1 LKSIPSVVVLLLV
14 VALAEVCGC
23 TIDTSPAPVLEQPDA
38 APSSPPPAVD
48 AGLAIDTEHCA
59 RTPPVD
65 SICAS
70 REAKATAF
78 TCLEGYTPR
87 PDVVCFY
94 LPGETLPSPDTV
106 DNTCCCPPG
115 EWPCP

>member
-1 LKSIPSVVVLLLV
+1 MRAIGLFLF
-14 VALAEVCGC
+14 VAVAAC
-23 TIDTSPAPVLEQPDA
+23 TIDTPAPLPIVHSDAQRSPPDA
-38 APSSPPPAVD
+38 ATS
-48 AGLAIDTEHCA
+48 LAIDTAHCA

-94 LPGETLPSPDTV
+94 LPGETIPAPDTV